1 MDIFVEQLVKKEKKL
16 RDRLITVCI
25 ILCVVLLPFACIA
38 LAFITNIYYFI
49 MVAFF
54 VLIAAVY
61 GAWYFITAQN
71 IEYEYSVTNNN
82 LTVDKVIA
90 KRKRKRIVSFDIK
103 KIEEMGRF
111 DDKDYEK
118 RKYDKL
124 LFASATDF
132 GEDVYAAAFY
142 IEKYGKCLLLFSP
155 NEKVL
160 EAMRPYLKREIVV
173 SLFYKKK

>member
-1 MDIFVEQLVKKEKKL
+1 MDIFVEQLVKKEKTV

-25 ILCVVLLPFACIA
+25 VLCVVLLPLACVA
-38 LAFITNIYYFI
+38 LAYITSIYYFI

-71 IEYEYSVTNNN
+71 VEYEYSVTNSNI
-82 LTVDKVIA
+82 TVDKVIA

-103 KIEEMGRF
+103 KIEEMGKF

-124 LFASATDF
+124 MFASASDF
-132 GEDVYAAAFY
+132 GADGYAAVFF
-142 IEKYGKCLLLFSP
+142 IEKYGNCLLLFSP
-155 NEKVL
+155 TEKVR
-160 EAMRPYLKREIVV
+160 EAMRPYLKRDIAVN
-173 SLFYKKK
+173 LFIKK

>member
-1 MDIFVEQLVKKEKKL
+1 MDTFIEQLVKKQKTL

-25 ILCVVLLPFACIA
+25 LLCVVLLPLACVA
-38 LAFITNIYYFI
+38 LAFITGVYYLI

-71 IEYEYSVTNNN
+71 VEYEYSVTNSN

-90 KRKRKRIVSFDIK
+90 KRKRKRMISFDIK
-103 KIEEMGRF
+103 KIEEMGKF
-111 DDKDYEK
+111 NEKNYEK
-118 RKYDKL
+118 QKYEKL
-124 LFASATDF
+124 LFASASDF
-132 GEDVYAAAFY
+132 GDDVYAAVFFV
-142 IEKYGKCLLLFSP
+142 EKYGNCLLLFSP

-160 EAMRPYLKREIVV
+160 EAMRPHLKREIVV
-173 SLFYKKK
+173 DLFVKK

>member
-1 MDIFVEQLVKKEKKL
+1 MDIFVEQLVKKEKTV

-25 ILCVVLLPFACIA
+25 VLCVVLLPLACVA
-38 LAFITNIYYFI
+38 LAYITSIYYFM

-71 IEYEYSVTNNN
+71 VEYEYSVTNSNI
-82 LTVDKVIA
+82 TVDKVVA

-124 LFASATDF
+124 MCASASDF
-132 GEDVYAAAFY
+132 GEDVYAAVFY
-142 IEKYGKCLLLFSP
+142 IEKYGNCLLLFSP

-160 EAMRPYLKREIVV
+160 EAMRPYLKREITLN
-173 SLFYKKK
+173 LFYKK

>member
-1 MDIFVEQLVKKEKKL
+1 MDIFVEQLVKKEKTV

-25 ILCVVLLPFACIA
+25 VLCVVLLPLACVA
-38 LAFITNIYYFI
+38 LAYITSIYYFI

-71 IEYEYSVTNNN
+71 VEYEYSVTNSNI
-82 LTVDKVIA
+82 TVDKVIA

-103 KIEEMGRF
+103 KIEEMGKF

-124 LFASATDF
+124 MFAAASDF
-132 GEDVYAAAFY
+132 GEDGYAAVFF
-142 IEKYGKCLLLFSP
+142 IEKYGNCLLLFSP

-160 EAMRPYLKREIVV
+160 EAMRPYLKRDIAVN
-173 SLFYKKK
+173 LFIKK